1 MTKRVLYL
9 LAALGLIVG
18 ALAGLTT
25 APAPAQQG
33 PQNPGQ
39 NAIFFPWVPNGET
52 LNGTGPWYG
61 TVTVQN
67 LNNAEITVDF
77 HKPGDSSSSTPILS
91 TVLEP
96 FASKTLSAA
105 QLGISSPGGAVV
117 ALAECSETV
126 TVTHGALD
134 STDTVTAPV
143 DTATPNIVVK
153 QGSTTYVSGT
163 DYTIQNLTSTGFQ
176 INWNTGNVNAN
187 EPAPGSQYK
196 VSFNLA
202 PGACPAIAGA
212 EKHVAPSASTAAQT
226 SSAQTI
232 VSGYTALPLSDVTL
246 SRGLTVPTDY
256 DTTITTTGQWNWVLP
271 IVQTNNG
278 WDSIIHVTNVSQ
290 TDACGVT
297 VIFYPQG
304 TNPSVPNSFTT
315 TLNMG
320 QSATVDLLALGTFPT
335 GLNTWVGSAWVSS
348 DCAIVGNVDRVKAS
362 TMMALTNVAQP
373 RVSSD
378 QGGGPQ
384 TVYAPL
390 IFQTYNGW
398 NTGINIAN
406 LGDSSNTVTVTFYN
420 QAGTAVA
427 AQQVSIGARSMTYV
441 YRPNFANVGIGGIAQ
456 AVISGT
462 GPLAAVVDEVKY
474 MGTKADGMGQAMSYL
489 AQTGGV
495 EYDGLAL
502 PLFQRGAGAASP
514 FGDTSGI
521 NLFNASSTTAATIEV
536 TFYDQSG
543 AKVAPTLSSPVVTTI
558 PAFGGL
564 TIYAPTDLSTLP
576 LGFQGSAVI
585 KIDSGGPVSGVS
597 NDVNYAVQGDGSAVF
612 NLAVVPGLFTP
623 PPAPTTPPPP
633 QYSLTLSPASAT
645 NLIDQTNQHT
655 VTATLTLGGNPQ
667 PGVNILFFVSAA
679 DQGDTVSPSFDAVPT
694 DNNGHASLT
703 YTFTDGSGNGQG
715 VTTVGACADLNGNN
729 VCDSGEPT
737 ASVPAVKY
745 WVSAQFAAAL
755 KSNFATATDVG
766 NDVQDGTASVTVFGN
781 TNASLPVVFVIT
793 NGTATASFA
802 PCSQTGQTQTSTTV
816 SGGSTGT
823 VPFYVC
829 SGGSNSTFT
838 IEAYWDKDNSG
849 TFNSG
854 DLQIGNTV
862 TIQLP

>member
-105 QLGISSPGGAVV
+105 QLGISSPGGALV

-126 TVTHGALD
+126 TITHGALD

-163 DYTIQNLTSTGFQ
+163 DYAIQNLTSTGFQ
-176 INWNTGNVNAN
+176 INWNTIGNVNAN

-335 GLNTWVGSAWVSS
+335 GLNTWVGSAWISS

-362 TMMALTNVAQP
+362 TSMALTNVVQP

-378 QGGGPQ
+378 QGASAQ

-427 AQQVSIGARSMTYV
+427 AQQVSIDARSMTYV
-441 YRPNFANVGIGGIAQ
+441 YRPEFANVGIGGIAQ

-495 EYDGLAL
+495 TNDGLAL

-543 AKVAPTLSSPVVTTI
+543 AKVAPTLSSPVITTI

-623 PPAPTTPPPP
+623 PPAPTPT
-633 QYSLTLSPASAT
+633 AT
-645 NLIDQTNQHT
+645 STGT
-655 VTATLTLGGNPQ
+655 VTATPTG
-667 PGVNILFFVSAA
+667 
-679 DQGDTVSPSFDAVPT
+679 TVTATPT
-694 DNNGHASLT
+694 GT
-703 YTFTDGSGNGQG
+703 
-715 VTTVGACADLNGNN
+715 
-729 VCDSGEPT
+729 PT
-737 ASVPAVKY
+737 GTPT
-745 WVSAQFAAAL
+745 
-755 KSNFATATDVG
+755 ATATPT
-766 NDVQDGTASVTVFGN
+766 GTVTATPTG
-781 TNASLPVVFVIT
+781 TPT
-793 NGTATASFA
+793 GTPTATAT
-802 PCSQTGQTQTSTTV
+802 P
-816 SGGSTGT
+816 TGT
-823 VPFYVC
+823 VTATP
-829 SGGSNSTFT
+829 T
-838 IEAYWDKDNSG
+838 G
-849 TFNSG
+849 TPTG
-854 DLQIGNTV
+854 TPTATATPTGTP
-862 TIQLP
+862 TGTPTATATPR